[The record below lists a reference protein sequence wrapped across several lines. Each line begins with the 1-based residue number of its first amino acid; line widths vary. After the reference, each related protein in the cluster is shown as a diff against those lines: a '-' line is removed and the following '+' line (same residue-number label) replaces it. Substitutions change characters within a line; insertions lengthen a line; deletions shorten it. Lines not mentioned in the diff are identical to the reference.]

1 VLAQVGAE
9 DLRPSAQTI
18 GFDIAARE
26 LRRVRLQLHADGGR
40 LRQRVQQQHR
50 QYAGAA
56 AEVGKAAH
64 AAVGCKIGQQH
75 TVRTEGKPG
84 AGAQKSRA
92 IRPQIVILYAGGH
105 GTRSFRGNRL
115 K

>member
-1 VLAQVGAE
+1 MRAQVGAE
-9 DLRPSAQTI
+9 DLRPVAQAVCS
-18 GFDIAARE
+18 DVVARE
-26 LRRVRLQLHADGGR
+26 LCRVRLQFNADGGR
-40 LRQRVQQQHR
+40 LLQCAQQQHR
-50 QYAGAA
+50 QHTGAA

-64 AAVGCKIGQQH
+64 TAMGCKIGQQH

-105 GTRSFRGNRL
+105 GTRSFR
-115 K
+115 

>member
-1 VLAQVGAE
+1 MRAQVGAE
-9 DLRPSAQTI
+9 DLRPAVQTVGGEI
-18 GFDIAARE
+18 VAAE
-26 LRRVRLQLHADGGR
+26 LRRVRLQLHADGRR

-64 AAVGCKIGQQH
+64 AAVGCKISQQH
-75 TVRTEGKPG
+75 AVRAEGESG
-84 AGAQKSRA
+84 AGARKSRA
-92 IRPQIVILYAGGH
+92 ARPQIVILYAGGH